1 MADERFVE
9 FLDVIS
15 RCFIER
21 NFALWKDRVIYPFSL
36 ITSAGPVVILN
47 DAELREN
54 FELYLS
60 ACDTMQL
67 DDIVRT
73 PVCLEDCMDGS
84 WMGTYE
90 TNLLSHGVRATPPY
104 TSTALLQDVFGKFKM
119 KSILNARGHHDWT
132 GKQPDAGS

>member
-1 MADERFVE
+1 MADDRFND
-9 FLDVIS
+9 FLDAIS

-21 NFALWKDRVIYPFSL
+21 NFALWKARVIYPFSL
-36 ITSAGPVVILN
+36 ITSAGPVIILD

-67 DDIVRT
+67 DSIVRT
-73 PVCLEDCMDGS
+73 PISLEDCKDGS

-90 TNLLSHGVRATPPY
+90 TNLLSHGTRATPPY
-104 TSTALLQDVFGKFKM
+104 TSTALLQDVFGTFKM
-119 KSILNARGHHDWT
+119 TSILNARGHHDWT
-132 GKQPDAGS
+132 GKQPDRLG